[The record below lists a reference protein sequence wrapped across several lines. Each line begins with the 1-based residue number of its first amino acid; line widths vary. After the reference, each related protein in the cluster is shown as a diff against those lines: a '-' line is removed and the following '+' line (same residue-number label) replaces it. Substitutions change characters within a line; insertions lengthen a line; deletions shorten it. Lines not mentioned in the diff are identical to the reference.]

1 MPWAAGT
8 SQKGVSVLRVEGIWY
23 RALAVKTRGSG
34 FSDSGL
40 MLACRI
46 ASDGLE
52 RFFERR
58 WCFYG
63 WCPGVGATRVCKE
76 FAVEALSLR

>member
-1 MPWAAGT
+1 
-8 SQKGVSVLRVEGIWY
+8 
-23 RALAVKTRGSG
+23 
-34 FSDSGL
+34 

-58 WCFYG
+58 WRFYG